1 MPWVESAG
9 ALQRQ
14 LWTLRPQERSRP
26 LFLGA
31 WLERGGVCRRARE
44 SFSGWER
51 FLSCLCGAI
60 KHPKRETLEDVLER
74 WQMKTWV
81 CISSRRFRRYLAW
94 AREGRYLLY
103 KGRVNVWVEM
113 YMGLFDRVIMPYV
126 DGVHARSPS
135 SVYKDYL
142 LHFLS
147 FFFF

>member
-1 MPWVESAG
+1 M
-9 ALQRQ
+9 
-14 LWTLRPQERSRP
+14 
-26 LFLGA
+26 
-31 WLERGGVCRRARE
+31 
-44 SFSGWER
+44 
-51 FLSCLCGAI
+51 SCLCGAI
-60 KHPKRETLEDVLER
+60 KRPKTETLEDVLER

-135 SVYKDYL
+135 FVYKDYL
-142 LHFLS
+142 LHFLFFS
-147 FFFF
+147 FFFKAATLLLGELIPSHSKLLWFSPVISLCSLRSR